1 MFSKAQLKTVGRVTG
16 PVDNRMNVT
25 SNDVYL
31 FDMATLVENGGGE
44 IEPAFASYLLDFARQ
59 RTCYLISHAGYTD
72 IMSCVPAQVR
82 RAFTGIFAVSGTEH
96 WYQDDLVHQFEHEFS
111 DDLYEF
117 VVKMVQ
123 MSGYP
128 EKLAPSLDSGS
139 ASLGICLA
147 GTNATRRQKRKYVNW
162 ELQHQELSGFM
173 DEFRVRFPEYSI
185 CRDTDASLL
194 ITPSS
199 FSPLTVRDH
208 ISDNH
213 GSARI
218 VGYVSQG
225 TAYGFAKPL
234 CQDLSGAGILSLVEG
249 AGDVAQ
255 LLSYEKRRLSLEEQA
270 EIVRFPLLKEI

>member
-16 PVDNRMNVT
+16 LVDDRMNVT

-31 FDMATLVENGGGE
+31 FDMATLVEKGGGE
-44 IEPAFASYLLDFARQ
+44 IEPAFASYLLDFTRQ
-59 RTCYLISHAGYTD
+59 RNCYLISHAGYTD
-72 IMSCVPAQVR
+72 IMSCVPTKVR
-82 RAFTGIFAVSGTEH
+82 RSFAGIFAVSGTEL
-96 WYQDDLVHQFEHEFS
+96 WQRDGLVHQVEHEFS

-123 MSGYP
+123 TSGYP
-128 EKLAPSLDSGS
+128 EKLTPSLDNGS
-139 ASLGICLA
+139 ASLRICLA
-147 GTNATRRQKRKYVNW
+147 GTNATRRQQRKYVNW
-162 ELQHQELSGFM
+162 ERQHQELGGFM
-173 DEFRVRFPEYSI
+173 DEFQARFPEYSI
-185 CRDTDASLL
+185 CRDTEASLL

-199 FSPLTVRDH
+199 FSPLAVRDR
-208 ISDNH
+208 ISERH

-218 VGYVSQG
+218 VGYISQG

-255 LLSYEKRRLSLEEQA
+255 LLSYEKRRVSLEEHA